1 MNSNTHPA
9 HPTPGAAAPEGTMDP
24 RLEALSSLVDGELDA
39 REAGELIAVLCR
51 DAQLRAQWTAYH
63 AVGDALRS
71 SEVAATHSASF
82 CERVWSAVEQ
92 EPAILA
98 PRNLQ
103 RRSPLRRFL
112 TPGLAVAASVA
123 VIGFVAVPLMRSE
136 EPATAQPALLA
147 QPPATTTTAAAPQAA
162 PAGDADARR
171 TVATA
176 QRARPLDAYLVAHRE
191 LMGGA
196 ALPRATPYLR
206 NAGDQPEGR

>member
-1 MNSNTHPA
+1 MNPSTNPA
-9 HPTPGAAAPEGTMDP
+9 HPAPGPATEDGTTDV
-24 RLEALSSLVDGELDA
+24 RLESLSSLIDGELDA
-39 REAGELIAVLCR
+39 RSARELITALCS
-51 DAQLRAQWTAYH
+51 DARLRAQWTAYH

-71 SEVAATHSASF
+71 SEVAAVHSAGF
-82 CERVWSAVEQ
+82 CARVRSAIAQ

-98 PRNLQ
+98 PRNL
-103 RRSPLRRFL
+103 RGRSPLRRFL
-112 TPGLAVAASVA
+112 APGLAVAASVA

-136 EPATAQPALLA
+136 PPSPAQPSLLA
-147 QPPATTTTAAAPQAA
+147 QPTSPAA
-162 PAGDADARR
+162 PALQATASTNGADARR

-206 NAGDQPEGR
+206 NAGETPEGR